1 MSNEQEGMKKVGAD
15 TLKVYSA
22 PTLGNTNS
30 SSIDIQRPQ
39 TTNQYERLDPM
50 INQNANAHVSS
61 NAHAHVSRPGKT
73 FMKRTNHSPR
83 INPDSL
89 RTLWFT
95 VGLIIVLGITSFL
108 VSFNGLLDVAAWVGL
123 PHSLRWTVPGFIDV
137 SILAYSMAAVIHK
150 ARGERVTATWVSL
163 AVFTLISVVANAIP
177 VISKGEGTTM
187 PQIVIGATIAAAAP
201 IAVFAATEELS
212 CLAFRAPTHPPE
224 QTTSIIEDE
233 QTTALKHDNTN
244 APQLPLA
251 PAEESSHTK
260 QEINTSEETAQSTPT
275 VTESPLTVPATE
287 EPTLSVPLEENE
299 TSSAAVTDESAEVQN
314 ETPQKPTQADLDA
327 EMQGLATWVKEQH
340 GAGHKVTGAS
350 VAEYIGKSPRT
361 GSNRLNQLK
370 EAMPELF
377 EGEQ

>member
-50 INQNANAHVSS
+50 INQNANAH
-61 NAHAHVSRPGKT
+61 AHFSRPGKT
-73 FMKRTNHSPR
+73 FMKRTKHSPR

-163 AVFTLISVVANAIP
+163 AVFTLISVVANAIHA
-177 VISKGEGTTM
+177 ISKGEGTTM

-212 CLAFRAPTHPPE
+212 RLAFRAPTHPLE

-233 QTTALKHDNTN
+233 QTTALEHDNTN

-251 PAEESSHTK
+251 PAEESSHTM

-275 VTESPLTVPATE
+275 VTESPLTLKNSTV
-287 EPTLSVPLEENE
+287 
-299 TSSAAVTDESAEVQN
+299 
-314 ETPQKPTQADLDA
+314 
-327 EMQGLATWVKEQH
+327 LATRSQALLSRNTSAKAPAL
-340 GAGHKVTGAS
+340 GAIV
-350 VAEYIGKSPRT
+350 
-361 GSNRLNQLK
+361 
-370 EAMPELF
+370 
-377 EGEQ
+377 

>member
-187 PQIVIGATIAAAAP
+187 PQIVIGATLAAAP
-201 IAVFAATEELS
+201 
-212 CLAFRAPTHPPE
+212 P
-224 QTTSIIEDE
+224 
-233 QTTALKHDNTN
+233 KN
-244 APQLPLA
+244 
-251 PAEESSHTK
+251 SH
-260 QEINTSEETAQSTPT
+260 A
-275 VTESPLTVPATE
+275 
-287 EPTLSVPLEENE
+287 
-299 TSSAAVTDESAEVQN
+299 
-314 ETPQKPTQADLDA
+314 
-327 EMQGLATWVKEQH
+327 
-340 GAGHKVTGAS
+340 
-350 VAEYIGKSPRT
+350 
-361 GSNRLNQLK
+361 
-370 EAMPELF
+370 
-377 EGEQ
+377 

>member
-1 MSNEQEGMKKVGAD
+1 MRNESMGMKKAGAV
-15 TLKVYSA
+15 TSKTYAA
-22 PTLGNTNS
+22 PAKENTNS

-39 TTNQYERLDPM
+39 TKNQYQRLAP
-50 INQNANAHVSS
+50 IKNQNANT
-61 NAHAHVSRPGKT
+61 HAHFSRPGKT
-73 FMKRTNHSPR
+73 FMKKTNHSPR

-163 AVFTLISVVANAIP
+163 AVFTLISVVANAIHA
-177 VISKGEGTTM
+177 ISKGEGTTM
-187 PQIVIGATIAAAAP
+187 PQVVIGATIAAAAP

-212 CLAFRAPTHPPE
+212 RLAFRAPTHPLE
-224 QTTSIIEDE
+224 QTTSIIEHE
-233 QTTALKHDNTN
+233 QPNTLEHDNTY
-244 APQLPLA
+244 APQLHLA
-251 PAEESSHTK
+251 QAEESSHTMK
-260 QEINTSEETAQSTPT
+260 ELSHS
-275 VTESPLTVPATE
+275 VATE
-287 EPTLSVPLEENE
+287 EPTSTETEPDLTVPAAEESPHQQAPHE
-299 TSSAAVTDESAEVQN
+299 AVTAPEPAEDETTE
-314 ETPQKPTQADLDA
+314 ETHEAPQKPSPADLDE
-327 EMQGLATWVKEQH
+327 EMQNLAAWVKEQH
-340 GAGHKVTGAS
+340 DAGQKVTGAS